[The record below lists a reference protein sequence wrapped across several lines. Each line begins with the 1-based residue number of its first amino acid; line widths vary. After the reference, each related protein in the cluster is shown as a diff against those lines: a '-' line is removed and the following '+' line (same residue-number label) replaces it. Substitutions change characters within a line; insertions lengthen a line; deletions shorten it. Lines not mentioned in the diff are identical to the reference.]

1 MHASNRLIRQ
11 KAYPDLVHLLIQRP
25 HFISVLVEYGLL
37 QLLVLK
43 QNLGHDKC
51 SLFDYSVIRVYLH
64 IKLLQPYGSQPT
76 ILQRK
81 SATKFR

>member
-43 QNLGHDKC
+43 QNLGRNKC
-51 SLFDYSVIRVYLH
+51 SLFDYSVIGLYLH
-64 IKLLQPYGSQPT
+64 IELLQQWF
-76 ILQRK
+76 
-81 SATKFR
+81 SANNLAPQISY